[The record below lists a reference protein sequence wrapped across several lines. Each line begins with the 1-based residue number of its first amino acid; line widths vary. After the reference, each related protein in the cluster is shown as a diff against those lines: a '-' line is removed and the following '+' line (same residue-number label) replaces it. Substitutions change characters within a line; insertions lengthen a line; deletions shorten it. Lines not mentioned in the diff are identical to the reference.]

1 MASDVAGWNK
11 TVNGQLEIELRRN
24 DRLRV
29 TGFVPK
35 NTQQQR
41 KHARSLNI
49 QLVGSKDHDGFSTAD
64 LLCFPPN
71 NLNIAVLF
79 IHSHETNL
87 GRQAQAIKELKK
99 CKWFRL
105 CICFMKNV
113 IQLGMKMNMNFNGNC
128 VKRLMLLL
136 QLDQRLHN
144 HVDEHCVIP

>member
-1 MASDVAGWNK
+1 M
-11 TVNGQLEIELRRN
+11 
-24 DRLRV
+24 

-128 VKRLMLLL
+128 VERLMLLL
-136 QLDQRLHN
+136 QLDQRLHS

>member
-11 TVNGQLEIELRRN
+11 TVNGQLVIELRRN

-87 GRQAQAIKELKK
+87 GRQAEA
-99 CKWFRL
+99 KWFRL
-105 CICFMKNV
+105 CICFMKNF

-144 HVDEHCVIP
+144 HADEHCVIP